1 MIDRFQIIGASEVAG
16 LLKEYSANLLAEN
29 FIDEEINEKLQAMP
43 NYLETKYSLGKKL
56 MLTREQFEKF
66 QANYD
71 GEKKLI
77 KTKDATQTAKLFN
90 RGKTLEE
97 AVKDDYLNKQK
108 ETIEIDGESIN
119 IVVLI
124 VESQTEKDKIIKGCK
139 FPFRATVDYI
149 LSDNRILEC
158 KTTDISQWFKIE
170 NDGLPFNYY
179 IQAQAQLWLHK
190 KEINEDTK
198 FTCEVHIAGV
208 KTVDKEH
215 QILESKTFTVHFDP
229 KMVKAITASLIW
241 FSAEFERGSLLDKK
255 DEDKTKKD
263 KQIDE
268 FLELERG
275 TLEKPLDGDLSAK
288 LARLKELE
296 EAKKEY
302 EKLDKEIRETIRQSM
317 TGYKYAR
324 FKSNQFQIEAKY
336 SNESY
341 HDEASINEAIEKAKS
356 IQVGDVKASKKL
368 TIKY

>member
-1 MIDRFQIIGASEVAG
+1 MSDRFGIIGASEVAG

-56 MLTREQFEKF
+56 MLSREQFER
-66 QANYD
+66 
-71 GEKKLI
+71 
-77 KTKDATQTAKLFN
+77 FN
-90 RGKTLEE
+90 DFNSNKAMSRGKEMEE
-97 AVKDDYLNKQK
+97 DVKKDYLNKQK
-108 ETIEIDGESIN
+108 ETIEIDDESIN

-124 VESQTEKDKIIKGCK
+124 VESQTEKDKIIKGCR
-139 FPFRATVDYI
+139 FPFRATIDYI

-215 QILESKTFTVHFDP
+215 QILESKTFNVGLDP
-229 KMVKAITASLIW
+229 KMVKAITASLVW
-241 FSAEFERGSLLDKK
+241 FSAEFERNTLFNK
-255 DEDKTKKD
+255 DEADKVRKD

-268 FLELERG
+268 FLELENG
-275 TLEKPLDGDLSAK
+275 TLELPLESDLSAK

-302 EKLDKEIRETIRQSM
+302 ERLDKEIREQVKQSM

-324 FKSNQFQIEAKY
+324 FKSNQFEIEAKY

-341 HDEASINEAIEKAKS
+341 HDEASINEAIKKAKS
-356 IQVGDVKASKKL
+356 IQVGDVKAGKKL